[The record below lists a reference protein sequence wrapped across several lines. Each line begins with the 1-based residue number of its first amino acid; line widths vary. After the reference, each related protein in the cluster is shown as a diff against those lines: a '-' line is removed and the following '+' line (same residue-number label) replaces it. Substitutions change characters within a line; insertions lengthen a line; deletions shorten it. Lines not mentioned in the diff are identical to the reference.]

1 MKIRIFI
8 TVLLAMLLL
17 MSLAGC
23 SLAAAKQQL
32 DAVADTVEDHLDAV
46 KDTAK
51 AAVRQASQPEGA
63 AGTQAELTREE
74 AEAIALKH
82 AGFTADQVTYLRTEY
97 EIDDGRPQYEV
108 QFHQDR
114 WEYDYEID
122 AQTGKIL
129 SFDKDD

>member
-1 MKIRIFI
+1 MKNRIFI
-8 TVLLAMLLL
+8 TALLAMLLL
-17 MSLAGC
+17 MGFAGC
-23 SLAAAKQQL
+23 SLAAEGQQL
-32 DAVADTVEDHLDAV
+32 DAVADTVEDRLDAV

-51 AAVRQASQPEGA
+51 AAARQASQPEGA
-63 AGTQAELTREE
+63 AGTQAALTREE